1 MKTAPLRKERCC
13 FCVKR
18 EKMPHPRRSVS
29 LPCVGG
35 GGSPLGLTEGVYG
48 WMLQKCADP
57 SEECLPLGEGG
68 PAQAGPD
75 EGRDALSILR
85 VGAAACPARSN
96 FIRQTGEALAF
107 PWRGRCHGLR
117 SVTDEV
123 EGCSVVPT
131 YGDDWQLRPHPSALA
146 GCQLPLHAGS
156 LFLCP
161 GEPLRRFLLLW

>member
-1 MKTAPLRKERCC
+1 M
-13 FCVKR
+13 
-18 EKMPHPRRSVS
+18 
-29 LPCVGG
+29 
-35 GGSPLGLTEGVYG
+35 
-48 WMLQKCADP
+48 
-57 SEECLPLGEGG
+57 
-68 PAQAGPD
+68 
-75 EGRDALSILR
+75 R

-146 GCQLPLHAGS
+146 GCQLPLQEKPSLRSTGAVAQKKALSFLQRVAPKGPGVEGTRCVFLTARKDETPHIRHAKRRDTFAPGRR
-156 LFLCP
+156 LFLRNHWP
-161 GEPLRRFLLLW
+161 LLLTIGHSPSHEQARASPLL